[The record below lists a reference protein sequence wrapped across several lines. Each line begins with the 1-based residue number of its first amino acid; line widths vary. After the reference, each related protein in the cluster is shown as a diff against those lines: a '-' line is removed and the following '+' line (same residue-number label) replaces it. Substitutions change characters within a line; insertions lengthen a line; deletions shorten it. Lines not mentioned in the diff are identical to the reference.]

1 MTITDNSLKMLN
13 KYRKDRPK
21 PITDKTFNNYVS
33 VFEAVE
39 RNIQADFS
47 TIDQNKLV
55 ALLKKSNLSTTAQS
69 KFLILLNAIRK
80 RNEFEK
86 YLLELNTTIASNTK
100 QRTQSQLSKTNI
112 SYKDL
117 ISLLST
123 FTGPLSKLEGHQYIL
138 LYLLLAFGVRNTDLI
153 VEITDDPIVIDN
165 VLNGSLTKNILYFKN
180 DKLFYTRNNYKNKAT
195 YGVITL
201 QLDDPKFKEIVR
213 SLDDGF
219 VFVKRTGTAY
229 DETEMGNLIKRT
241 LNKYFKNSN
250 LTESI
255 IYKIQTQ
262 HFSNNPRRQTELA
275 RTRPHSLTT
284 QYNNYE

>member
-1 MTITDNSLKMLN
+1 MTITDNSLKILN
-13 KYRKDRPK
+13 QYRQSRPK
-21 PITDKTFNNYVS
+21 PITDKTFKNYVS

-39 RNIQADFS
+39 RQIKADFM
-47 TIDQNKLV
+47 TIDEDKLV

-86 YLLELNTTIASNTK
+86 YLLSLNSKIASNTK
-100 QRTQSQLSKTNI
+100 ERTQSQLSQSNV
-112 SYKDL
+112 SYSDL
-117 ISLLST
+117 TGLLPT
-123 FTGPLSKLEGHQYIL
+123 LEGTQYIL

-153 VEITDDPIVIDN
+153 VGITSNRNVIDN
-165 VLNGSLTKNILYFKN
+165 VLDGTLNTNILYFK
-180 DKLFYTRNNYKNKAT
+180 DEKLFYTRNNYKNKST

-201 QLDDPKFKEIVR
+201 EIKDEKFKDIVR
-213 SLDDGF
+213 SIDDGF
-219 VFVKRTGTAY
+219 IFVKRTGTPY

-262 HFSNNPRRQTELA
+262 HFANNPKRQTELA
-275 RTRPHSLTT
+275 KSRPHSLTT
-284 QYNNYE
+284 QFNNYE